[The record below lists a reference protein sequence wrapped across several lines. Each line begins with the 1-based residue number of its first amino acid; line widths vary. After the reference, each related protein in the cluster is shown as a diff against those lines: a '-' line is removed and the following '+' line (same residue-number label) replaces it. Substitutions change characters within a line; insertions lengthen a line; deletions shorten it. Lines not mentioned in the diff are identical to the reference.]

1 MTSLLAP
8 VAAGAAGYLVGTIPS
23 ADVASRLATG
33 GVIDLRTRGS
43 GNPGAVNAMDVLG
56 RGWGGAILAADALK
70 GVVACSLGRSLAGG
84 LGAHVA
90 GTAAVVGHCFPVW
103 KRFRGG
109 KGVAVSLGQCLATF
123 PAYLPVDLAVA
134 WGVGRWS
141 GRALPGT
148 VAASATWVAAG
159 AWWASRRWPNLWGPA
174 PTAALPV
181 ASAAS
186 SAVILYRFAT
196 ARRPRPG

>member
-1 MTSLLAP
+1 MI
-8 VAAGAAGYLVGTIPS
+8 VASALAGYLVGTVPS

-33 GVIDLRTRGS
+33 GAVDLRTRGS
-43 GNPGAVNAMDVLG
+43 GNPGAVNAMEVLG
-56 RGWGGAILAADALK
+56 RGWGSAILAADALK
-70 GVVACSLGRSLAGG
+70 GVAACAVGRRLAGG
-84 LGAHVA
+84 TGAHVA

-123 PAYLPVDLAVA
+123 PAYLPVDLTVA
-134 WGVGRWS
+134 WAVGRWS

-148 VAASATWVAAG
+148 AAASATWVAAG
-159 AWWASRRWPNLWGPA
+159 ALWSSRRWPNLWGPP

-181 ASAAS
+181 ASAVS
-186 SAVILYRFAT
+186 SAVILYKFAT
-196 ARRPRPG
+196 ARRPEPR